1 MNPALPHGPLT
12 GLRVLDLSRVLAAP
26 TCSQLLGD
34 LGAEIVKVERPG
46 TGDETRH
53 WGPPFL
59 QDAEGRDTPESAYYL
74 SANRNKRSIAVDISK
89 PEGVAVIR
97 RLAETADVAL
107 ENFKVGDLARR
118 GLGYDDLAALNPR
131 IVYCSLTGF
140 GQTGPYASRPGYDFL
155 AQGMGGIMS
164 VTGQPDGPPIKVG
177 VGIADVMTGMYA
189 TVAILAALRARD
201 TTDRGQHIDVSL
213 FDSQLA
219 WLVNQGLDFLT
230 DGRTPVRRGNAH
242 PTIVPYDTFPTADG
256 WLILAIGN
264 DRQFA
269 KFCEEAGRPEL
280 SDDPLFALNRAR
292 VANRVALTALLSE
305 ITRTRTTAEW
315 LAALERVGVP
325 SGPVNDIPSAFAD
338 PHAVARGARI
348 TMPHP
353 VPPSGTVD
361 LIGNPIKLSDTP
373 VSYRHAPPTLG
384 QHTREILDEHGF
396 SEEEIR
402 GLAEIGAVAGDGL

>member
-1 MNPALPHGPLT
+1 VNAALPDGPLT

-34 LGAEIVKVERPG
+34 LGAEVIKVERPG

-59 QDAEGRDTPESAYYL
+59 KDADGNDTAESAYFL

-107 ENFKVGDLARR
+107 ENYKVGDLPRR
-118 GLGYDDLAALNPR
+118 GLGYADLAEINPR

-140 GQTGPYASRPGYDFL
+140 GQTGPYAGRAGYDFL

-164 VTGQPDGPPIKVG
+164 VTGEPDGPPIKVG

-189 TVAILAALRARD
+189 TVAILAALRGREA
-201 TTDRGQHIDVSL
+201 TGRGQHVDVSL
-213 FDSQLA
+213 FDSQIA
-219 WLVNQGLDFLT
+219 WLVNQGLDYLT
-230 DGRTPVRRGNAH
+230 DGRTPVRRGNGH

-256 WLILAIGN
+256 WLILAVGN

-269 KFCEEAGRPEL
+269 KFCAEAGRPEL
-280 SDDPLFALNRAR
+280 AEDPMFALNRSR
-292 VANRVALTALLSE
+292 VENREALTALLHE
-305 ITRTRTTAEW
+305 ITRTRTTADW

-325 SGPVNDIPSAFAD
+325 SGPVNDIPQAFAD
-338 PHAVARGARI
+338 THAIARGARI
-348 TMPHP
+348 TLPHP
-353 VPPSGTVD
+353 VAPKGSVD
-361 LIGNPIKLSDTP
+361 LIGNPIKLSHTP
-373 VSYRHAPPTLG
+373 VTYRRAPPTLG
-384 QHTREILDEHGF
+384 QHTVEVLREHGYAD
-396 SEEEIR
+396 
-402 GLAEIGAVAGDGL
+402 AEIAALAAAGAVAGDGL